1 MPFRAILILLACN
14 VVWALN
20 VVVSK
25 IAVDELSVPPLFYA
39 ALRSLLVVIAL
50 APMLRVVPKELW
62 RVMLIGLAISGGS
75 FSLLFVGLQSA
86 SPSTAGIVSL
96 SGAPLTVLF
105 AILFL
110 REQVRWRR
118 ALGIVLTLVGVA
130 IAVASPT
137 GMEAGTG
144 LAYLFASAVIGALG
158 SVFFK
163 RLEIG
168 AVEMQA
174 WAGLSSIIVLFPL
187 SFFIETGQGVALAN
201 APLEVIGCLAFA
213 SIIVSVGA
221 HSAYYKM
228 LQQHDT
234 NLVVPL
240 TLLTPLL
247 TIALGTWLTG
257 DEVGWKLLLGG
268 AIALAGVAIIILRP
282 TRNVFKPLLVRP
294 RF

>member
-25 IAVDELSVPPLFYA
+25 IAVDDLSVPPLFYA

-137 GMEAGTG
+137 GMQAGTG
-144 LAYLFASAVIGALG
+144 LAFLFASAVIGALG

-213 SIIVSVGA
+213 SIVVSVGA
-221 HSAYYKM
+221 HSAYYRM

-257 DEVGWKLLLGG
+257 DEVGWRLLLGG
-268 AIALAGVAIIILRP
+268 AIALAGVAIIVLRP